1 MKLKVFSFFLVV
13 IVFGFFVTAHAEE
26 GTPQTESEIES
37 QEMEP
42 QDLKYQPKKS
52 RIFHYELID
61 DAIKDLKEE
70 QKKDEWPQ
78 IDDGPKVV
86 KGAREL
92 RVGQLRARLL
102 ASGELLKKINKED
115 FDLFDDDLETAL
127 KVFQKNHGLNEDGVL
142 GKNTVKA
149 LNISIE
155 KRITQLEKNK
165 KRLED
170 LPLSLSGR
178 YILAN
183 LPDYRLRVVDDD
195 QDTLVMRVIV
205 GQRSKAHRT
214 PLLNEELSYI
224 VLNPRWHVPKSIAV
238 KEMLPKLQNDP
249 AYLSRQNIKVI
260 QTIDGQTQT
269 LDSTAIDWSQVD
281 SSTFDFRFSQDPGDG
296 NALGHIKFIF
306 PNKYNVYLHDTN
318 NRSLFQ
324 NDVRDLSHGCVRV
337 EKPLDLAKTVL
348 KELPEWTE
356 EKIKSHYG
364 KGGEKVVTLPTK
376 IPVHIVYV
384 TAWIDDDGVTQFRDD
399 IYGYDAVKP

>member
-1 MKLKVFSFFLVV
+1 MKFKALSFFL
-13 IVFGFFVTAHAEE
+13 IFILFGFASLSWAEDVAVLAD
-26 GTPQTESEIES
+26 S
-37 QEMEP
+37 QV
-42 QDLKYQPKKS
+42 QDVKYQPKQS

-61 DAIKDLKEE
+61 DAIKVLKEA
-70 QKKDEWPQ
+70 QKKGE
-78 IDDGPKVV
+78 GPKIDEGLKVI
-86 KGAREL
+86 KGAREI
-92 RVGQLRARLL
+92 RVGQLRNRLW
-102 ASGELLKKINKED
+102 ASGELTKKNKKED
-115 FDLFDDDLETAL
+115 TDLFDDNLENAL

-142 GKNTVKA
+142 GKNTVA
-149 LNISIE
+149 TLNVSIE
-155 KRITQLEKNK
+155 KRIAQLEKSK
-165 KRLED
+165 KRIEN

-178 YILAN
+178 YILVN

-205 GQRSKAHRT
+205 GGRSRSHRT
-214 PLLNEELSYI
+214 PLFAGELSYI
-224 VLNPRWHVPKSIAV
+224 VLNPRWHVPQSIAV
-238 KEMLPKLQNDP
+238 KEMLPKLQKDP

-260 QTIDGQTQT
+260 QTVDGQTQVV
-269 LDSTAIDWSQVD
+269 DSTAIDWLQVD
-281 SSTFDFRFSQDPGDG
+281 SSTFDFRFSQDPGGG

-348 KELPEWTE
+348 KDLPEWTE
-356 EKIKSHYG
+356 DKIKSHYG

-384 TAWIDDDGVTQFRDD
+384 TAWVDDDGITQFRDD
-399 IYGYDAVKP
+399 VYGYD

>member
-1 MKLKVFSFFLVV
+1 MKFKIITFFHVV
-13 IVFGFFVTAHAEE
+13 MVFGFIVAAHAEE
-26 GTPQTESEIES
+26 VTPQETTSQVES
-37 QEMEP
+37 Q
-42 QDLKYQPKKS
+42 DVKYQPKKS
-52 RIFHYELID
+52 RIFHYDLFD
-61 DAIKDLKEE
+61 DAIKALKEM
-70 QKKDEWPQ
+70 QKKGEGPK

-86 KGAREL
+86 KGAREI
-92 RVGQLRARLL
+92 RVGQLRERLRF
-102 ASGELLKKINKED
+102 SGELKKKIKKED
-115 FDLFDDDLETAL
+115 SDLFDDDLENAL

-149 LNISIE
+149 LNVSIE
-155 KRITQLEKNK
+155 QRITQLEKNK
-165 KRLED
+165 KRIED
-170 LPLSLSGR
+170 LPLSLLGR
-178 YILAN
+178 YILVN

-205 GQRSKAHRT
+205 GGRSRAHRT
-214 PLLNEELSYI
+214 PLFAGELSYI
-224 VLNPRWHVPKSIAV
+224 VLNPRWHVPQSIAV
-238 KEMLPKLQNDP
+238 KEMLPKLQKDS
-249 AYLSRQNIKVI
+249 AYLSKQNIKVI

-348 KELPEWTE
+348 KDLPEWTE
-356 EKIKSHYG
+356 TKIKSHYG

-384 TAWIDDDGVTQFRDD
+384 TAWVDDEGVTQFRDD
-399 IYGYDAVKP
+399 VYGYDATVK